1 MADFITRVV
10 LQYSMLYIEIVIILY
25 IHKDLSYL
33 FPSPSARCY
42 HCVISQ
48 FRETSS
54 CLILSLTVHST
65 SLLRVLF
72 TRLLTLVVIHNS
84 FFFSRNFYC
93 RKKRCLRRK
102 YPDLGW
108 NFNSLTNL
116 SEQLSEEEII
126 FERTNLNCGMRTS
139 MDSTTHKPKPNPP
152 SYQLAATHFDAQS
165 PWTLTDTPT
174 STPLMAVS
182 GCSDFSG
189 ENVCVAVD
197 FPETN
202 PVSEGPPARTIVDLS
217 EPSPVSFVVDT
228 PEADSS
234 AVVDIPDLSSPDT
247 SFTCSSLSDVF
258 SLFSGTP
265 QSSSSLTSVS
275 SLDMTSAKPE
285 ASSLIIT
292 ELETHCSS
300 PTANSTEALEPK
312 PELNYHHVALA
323 TVEPEVV
330 TDPPSSEPSV
340 PLTIEPE
347 SSLPTAESHTL
358 LETSPLKYPAT
369 PKHSSSFDLSPS
381 ASDKST
387 RTVSLA
393 TESGSSSRE
402 SCKTPVAATGDVIL
416 TIQDD
421 EDEVVLHA
429 SKKSRAETTTMRLKG
444 EDEKHV
450 ARLVESTA
458 SDTPGVTINSSGL
471 TGNVKDNW
479 EVTAENGLRGKLKD
493 GLNFEN
499 VVIDLS
505 GAASEKESDVIEVDE
520 VIIEISD
527 VTSEGKD
534 GFMVVENAT
543 LEISGLT
550 SGDKNLLTM
559 TMGPNRG
566 GKSFGEVFHFQ

>member
-1 MADFITRVV
+1 M
-10 LQYSMLYIEIVIILY
+10 
-25 IHKDLSYL
+25 
-33 FPSPSARCY
+33 C
-42 HCVISQ
+42 
-48 FRETSS
+48 
-54 CLILSLTVHST
+54 
-65 SLLRVLF
+65 
-72 TRLLTLVVIHNS
+72 
-84 FFFSRNFYC
+84 
-93 RKKRCLRRK
+93 KKRCLRRK

-126 FERTNLNCGMRTS
+126 FERTNLNCGMRAS
-139 MDSTTHKPKPNPP
+139 IDSATHKPKANPP
-152 SYQLAATHFDAQS
+152 SYQLAATHFDVQS

-189 ENVCVAVD
+189 ENVYVAVD
-197 FPETN
+197 IPEAN
-202 PVSEGPPARTIVDLS
+202 PVSEGPTARTILDLS
-217 EPSPVSFVVDT
+217 EPNPVSFVIDA
-228 PEADSS
+228 PEADSC
-234 AVVDIPDLSSPDT
+234 AVVDIPEMSSPDT

-275 SLDMTSAKPE
+275 SLNMTSAEPE
-285 ASSLIIT
+285 ACPSL
-292 ELETHCSS
+292 
-300 PTANSTEALEPK
+300 TANSTEALEPK
-312 PELNYHHVALA
+312 PELNYHLVASA
-323 TVEPEVV
+323 TDEPEVV
-330 TDPPSSEPSV
+330 TDAPSSEPSI

-347 SSLPTAESHTL
+347 SSLPTAESQTL

-369 PKHSSSFDLSPS
+369 PKRSSSFDLTPS
-381 ASDKST
+381 TSDKST

-429 SKKSRAETTTMRLKG
+429 SKKSRAETTTMWMKG

-450 ARLVESTA
+450 ARLVQSTA
-458 SDTPGVTINSSGL
+458 SDTPGVTTDSSGL
-471 TGNVKDNW
+471 TGDVKDNW
-479 EVTAENGLRGKLKD
+479 EVTAEKSLRGEVKD
-493 GLNFEN
+493 DVTKFEN

-527 VTSEGKD
+527 VISEEKD

-566 GKSFGEVFHFQ
+566 GKSFSEVFHFQ

>member
-1 MADFITRVV
+1 M
-10 LQYSMLYIEIVIILY
+10 
-25 IHKDLSYL
+25 
-33 FPSPSARCY
+33 C
-42 HCVISQ
+42 
-48 FRETSS
+48 
-54 CLILSLTVHST
+54 
-65 SLLRVLF
+65 
-72 TRLLTLVVIHNS
+72 
-84 FFFSRNFYC
+84 
-93 RKKRCLRRK
+93 KKRCLRRK

-139 MDSTTHKPKPNPP
+139 IDSATHKPKPNPP
-152 SYQLAATHFDAQS
+152 SYQLAATHFDTQS
-165 PWTLTDTPT
+165 PWTVTDTPT

-197 FPETN
+197 IPEAN
-202 PVSEGPPARTIVDLS
+202 PVSEGPTARTIVDLS
-217 EPSPVSFVVDT
+217 ETNPVSFVIDA
-228 PEADSS
+228 PEADSC
-234 AVVDIPDLSSPDT
+234 AIADIPEMSSPDN

-275 SLDMTSAKPE
+275 SLNMTSAEPE
-285 ASSLIIT
+285 ACSSL
-292 ELETHCSS
+292 
-300 PTANSTEALEPK
+300 TANSTEALKPK
-312 PELNYHHVALA
+312 PELNYRHVALA
-323 TVEPEVV
+323 TVEPEVI
-330 TDPPSSEPSV
+330 TDAPSSEPSI

-347 SSLPTAESHTL
+347 SSLPTAESQKL

-381 ASDKST
+381 ASDQST
-387 RTVSLA
+387 RTACLQLA

-444 EDEKHV
+444 ENEKHV

-471 TGNVKDNW
+471 TGDVKDNW
-479 EVTAENGLRGKLKD
+479 EVTAENGLRDEVKD
-493 GLNFEN
+493 VVTKFEN
-499 VVIDLS
+499 VVIDFS

-527 VTSEGKD
+527 VTSEGED

>member
-1 MADFITRVV
+1 M
-10 LQYSMLYIEIVIILY
+10 
-25 IHKDLSYL
+25 
-33 FPSPSARCY
+33 C
-42 HCVISQ
+42 
-48 FRETSS
+48 
-54 CLILSLTVHST
+54 
-65 SLLRVLF
+65 
-72 TRLLTLVVIHNS
+72 
-84 FFFSRNFYC
+84 
-93 RKKRCLRRK
+93 KKRCLRRK

-139 MDSTTHKPKPNPP
+139 RDSASYKPKPNPP

-182 GCSDFSG
+182 GCSLDNS
-189 ENVCVAVD
+189 CVVID
-197 FPETN
+197 IPDSN
-202 PVSEGPPARTIVDLS
+202 PVSEGPTARTIVDLS
-217 EPSPVSFVVDT
+217 EPSPVSFVIDA
-228 PEADSS
+228 PEADSC

-258 SLFSGTP
+258 SLSSGTP

-275 SLDMTSAKPE
+275 SLNMTSAEPE
-285 ASSLIIT
+285 AFSSL
-292 ELETHCSS
+292 
-300 PTANSTEALEPK
+300 TANSTEALEPK

-323 TVEPEVV
+323 TVEPEVI
-330 TDPPSSEPSV
+330 TDAPSSEPSI

-347 SSLPTAESHTL
+347 SSLPTAESQTL
-358 LETSPLKYPAT
+358 LETSPLKYPDT
-369 PKHSSSFDLSPS
+369 PKHPSSFDLTPS

-429 SKKSRAETTTMRLKG
+429 SKTSRAETTTMRLKG
-444 EDEKHV
+444 EDETHV
-450 ARLVESTA
+450 ARLVQSTA

-471 TGNVKDNW
+471 TGDVKDNW
-479 EVTAENGLRGKLKD
+479 EVTAENGLTGEVKD
-493 GLNFEN
+493 VVTKFEN

-505 GAASEKESDVIEVDE
+505 GAAIEKESDVIEVDE

>member
-1 MADFITRVV
+1 M
-10 LQYSMLYIEIVIILY
+10 
-25 IHKDLSYL
+25 
-33 FPSPSARCY
+33 C
-42 HCVISQ
+42 
-48 FRETSS
+48 
-54 CLILSLTVHST
+54 
-65 SLLRVLF
+65 
-72 TRLLTLVVIHNS
+72 
-84 FFFSRNFYC
+84 
-93 RKKRCLRRK
+93 KKRCLRRK

-139 MDSTTHKPKPNPP
+139 RDSASYKPKPNPP

-165 PWTLTDTPT
+165 PWTLTDTPK

-182 GCSDFSG
+182 GCSLDNS
-189 ENVCVAVD
+189 CVVID
-197 FPETN
+197 IPDSN
-202 PVSEGPPARTIVDLS
+202 PVSEGPTARTIVDLS
-217 EPSPVSFVVDT
+217 EPSPVSFVIDAPEVD
-228 PEADSS
+228 PCVD
-234 AVVDIPDLSSPDT
+234 VDIPDLSSPDT

-275 SLDMTSAKPE
+275 SLDMTSAEPE

-300 PTANSTEALEPK
+300 PTGTSTEGLEPK

-330 TDPPSSEPSV
+330 TDAPSSEPSI

-347 SSLPTAESHTL
+347 SSLLTAESQTL
-358 LETSPLKYPAT
+358 LETSPLKYQAT
-369 PKHSSSFDLSPS
+369 PKLSSSFDLSPS

-387 RTVSLA
+387 RTVCLA

-444 EDEKHV
+444 ENERHI

-471 TGNVKDNW
+471 TGDVKDNW
-479 EVTAENGLRGKLKD
+479 EVTAENGLRGEVKD
-493 GLNFEN
+493 VVTKFEN

-534 GFMVVENAT
+534 GLMVVENAT

-550 SGDKNLLTM
+550 SADKNLLTM
-559 TMGPNRG
+559 TMGPDLG
-566 GKSFGEVFHFQ
+566 GKSFGDVFYFQ

>member
-1 MADFITRVV
+1 MVV
-10 LQYSMLYIEIVIILY
+10 DI
-25 IHKDLSYL
+25 
-33 FPSPSARCY
+33 
-42 HCVISQ
+42 
-48 FRETSS
+48 
-54 CLILSLTVHST
+54 
-65 SLLRVLF
+65 
-72 TRLLTLVVIHNS
+72 
-84 FFFSRNFYC
+84 
-93 RKKRCLRRK
+93 
-102 YPDLGW
+102 PD
-108 NFNSLTNL
+108 S
-116 SEQLSEEEII
+116 
-126 FERTNLNCGMRTS
+126 
-139 MDSTTHKPKPNPP
+139 
-152 SYQLAATHFDAQS
+152 
-165 PWTLTDTPT
+165 
-174 STPLMAVS
+174 
-182 GCSDFSG
+182 
-189 ENVCVAVD
+189 
-197 FPETN
+197 N
-202 PVSEGPPARTIVDLS
+202 PVSEGPTARTIVDLS
-217 EPSPVSFVVDT
+217 EPSPVSVVIDT
-228 PEADSS
+228 PEADSC

-275 SLDMTSAKPE
+275 SLDMTSAQPE
-285 ASSLIIT
+285 ASSLIT

-300 PTANSTEALEPK
+300 LTANSTEALEPK

-323 TVEPEVV
+323 TDEPEVV
-330 TDPPSSEPSV
+330 TDAPSSEPSI
-340 PLTIEPE
+340 PLTFEPE
-347 SSLPTAESHTL
+347 SSLPTAESQTL

-369 PKHSSSFDLSPS
+369 PKHSSSFDLTPS

-450 ARLVESTA
+450 ARLEESTA

-471 TGNVKDNW
+471 TGDVKDNW
-479 EVTAENGLRGKLKD
+479 EVTAENGLRGEVKD
-493 GLNFEN
+493 GVTKFEN

-559 TMGPNRG
+559 TLGPNRG

>member
-1 MADFITRVV
+1 M
-10 LQYSMLYIEIVIILY
+10 
-25 IHKDLSYL
+25 
-33 FPSPSARCY
+33 C
-42 HCVISQ
+42 
-48 FRETSS
+48 
-54 CLILSLTVHST
+54 
-65 SLLRVLF
+65 
-72 TRLLTLVVIHNS
+72 
-84 FFFSRNFYC
+84 
-93 RKKRCLRRK
+93 KKRCLRRK
-102 YPDLGW
+102 YRDLGW

-139 MDSTTHKPKPNPP
+139 RDSATHKPKPNPP
-152 SYQLAATHFDAQS
+152 SYHLAATHFDAQS

-182 GCSDFSG
+182 GRPLDNS
-189 ENVCVAVD
+189 CVVVD
-197 FPETN
+197 IHDSN
-202 PVSEGPPARTIVDLS
+202 PVSEGRTARTIVDLS
-217 EPSPVSFVVDT
+217 EPSPVSFVIDA
-228 PEADSS
+228 PEADSC
-234 AVVDIPDLSSPDT
+234 AVVDIPDLSSPDA
-247 SFTCSSLSDVF
+247 SFTCSSVSDVF
-258 SLFSGTP
+258 LLFSGTP

-275 SLDMTSAKPE
+275 SLNMTSAEPE
-285 ASSLIIT
+285 ACSSL
-292 ELETHCSS
+292 
-300 PTANSTEALEPK
+300 TANSTEALESK

-323 TVEPEVV
+323 TNQPEVI
-330 TDPPSSEPSV
+330 TDAPSSEPSI

-347 SSLPTAESHTL
+347 SSLPTAESQTL
-358 LETSPLKYPAT
+358 LETSPFKYPAT
-369 PKHSSSFDLSPS
+369 PKHSSSFDLTPS

-387 RTVSLA
+387 RTVYLA

-429 SKKSRAETTTMRLKG
+429 SNESRAETTTMRLKG
-444 EDEKHV
+444 ENEKHV
-450 ARLVESTA
+450 ARL
-458 SDTPGVTINSSGL
+458 DSSGL

-479 EVTAENGLRGKLKD
+479 EVTAENGLRGKVKD
-493 GLNFEN
+493 VVTKFEN

-527 VTSEGKD
+527 VTSEGND
-534 GFMVVENAT
+534 GFLVVENAT

-550 SGDKNLLTM
+550 SSDENLLTM
-559 TMGPNRG
+559 TMGPGRG